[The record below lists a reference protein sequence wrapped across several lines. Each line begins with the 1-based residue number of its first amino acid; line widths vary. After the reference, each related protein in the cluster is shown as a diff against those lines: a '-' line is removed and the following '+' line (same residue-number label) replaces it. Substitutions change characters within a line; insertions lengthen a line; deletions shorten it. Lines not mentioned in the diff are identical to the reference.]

1 MKYRKEMKA
10 STKSFSLNVICVT
23 VFPNCNYKHISQ
35 KKPTTKKK

>member
-1 MKYRKEMKA
+1 MKA

-35 KKPTTKKK
+35 KNQQQKKNKDKFFI